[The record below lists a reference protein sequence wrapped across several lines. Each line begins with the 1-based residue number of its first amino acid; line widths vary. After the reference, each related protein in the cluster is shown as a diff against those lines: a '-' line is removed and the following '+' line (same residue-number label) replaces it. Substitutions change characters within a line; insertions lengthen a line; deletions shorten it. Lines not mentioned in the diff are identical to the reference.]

1 MVCSPG
7 TAATSICARLIASAW
22 PTPPAPATSSM
33 PDSSTDCCKVGL
45 CRASSILPVL
55 RPPSTA
61 PRPARVEASAR
72 SKKSNG
78 SWPRST
84 VTRSPPPPTEWHSP
98 QSPYVLICWHA
109 ADLLVSAVRPFHVRG
124 PLSLMRIYR
133 GPVFNDACRRW
144 KPKRN
149 PHRAHRHL
157 DLLFDQRASGVCQY
171 SADSEI
177 HATRRFQS
185 KKLLPP

>member
-45 CRASSILPVL
+45 CRASSILPVP

-61 PRPARVEASAR
+61 PRPAPAVASAR

-78 SWPRST
+78 SWPLST
-84 VTRSPPPPTEWHSP
+84 VIRSPPPPTERCPYTYDNTQHLLTFSASP
-98 QSPYVLICWHA
+98 NADTPPRVLMRN
-109 ADLLVSAVRPFHVRG
+109 DYSSGLLVKQTFEDGSAY
-124 PLSLMRIYR
+124 SYSYDSQNAAAI
-133 GPVFNDACRRW
+133 
-144 KPKRN
+144 
-149 PHRAHRHL
+149 RA
-157 DLLFDQRASGVCQY
+157 
-171 SADSEI
+171 
-177 HATRRFQS
+177 AT
-185 KKLLPP
+185 